1 MILSDSANRL
11 TKTIFKETVDK
22 MNRWAIMGFMG
33 MADGGR
39 IKVTVNCK
47 GSSEF
52 MRRGE
57 KNNANMLD

>member
-1 MILSDSANRL
+1 
-11 TKTIFKETVDK
+11 
-22 MNRWAIMGFMG
+22 MGFMG

>member
-1 MILSDSANRL
+1 
-11 TKTIFKETVDK
+11 
-22 MNRWAIMGFMG
+22 MGFMG

-47 GSSEF
+47 GSAEF

-57 KNNANMLD
+57 KNNANMLDK